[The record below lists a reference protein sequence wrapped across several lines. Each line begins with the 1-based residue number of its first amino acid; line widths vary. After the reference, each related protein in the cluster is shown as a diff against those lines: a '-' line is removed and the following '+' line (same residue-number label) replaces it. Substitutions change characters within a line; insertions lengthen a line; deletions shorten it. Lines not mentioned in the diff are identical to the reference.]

1 LKRNLDSSLA
11 TYAGRLRAAL
21 QQAGKSRRQL
31 AAALGVS
38 EQSVAY
44 VYHGSDGVGRFNA
57 ENSAE
62 AAAFLGVEH
71 YWLATGKGPRELGRG
86 TLPTRRQMLALLSA
100 LETTVGELRAL
111 VDREL

>member
-1 LKRNLDSSLA
+1 MKRNLDSSLA

-21 QQAGKSRRQL
+21 QQAGKRRRQL
-31 AAALGVS
+31 AAALGIT

-44 VYHGSDGVGRFNA
+44 VYHGTGRFNA

-86 TLPTRRQMLALLSA
+86 TLPTKRQMLALLSA